1 MISNSFAD
9 KLMAVWQS
17 SRLCPK
23 YIKTIIAHRESD
35 IERNLLPNYLEA
47 HLPYL
52 QNRGRFN
59 LLHIAGDK

>member
-23 YIKTIIAHRESD
+23 YIKTIIAHRRMIHS
-35 IERNLLPNYLEA
+35 I
-47 HLPYL
+47 
-52 QNRGRFN
+52 GRFN